1 MNKLTRFGYTLAI
14 ALSLSSCDEETT
26 NNLKDAAQS
35 LGLNFTSTDTTNI
48 ESDLYLGA
56 QAGSGSL
63 PASVDLTSKFPPIND
78 QGQYGTCVAWAAG
91 YNMKTFLE
99 GVDKGLTTS
108 QLANTN
114 NQFSPKDLFLAIP
127 SDDKGSGCNGTYF
140 EAALDLM
147 ISRGIATLGSVPYAD
162 INCSSSASSSVQTFK
177 IKNYRQI
184 KHNSISELKSYLA
197 GGRAV
202 LFGAKLGNKFMS
214 WEGNSVIKSDPVPN
228 NGQHGYHA
236 MVLAGYDDSRN
247 AFRVV
252 NSWGTEWGDNGYI
265 WVDYTYFTTD
275 FAYAAYVVSNEKT
288 DFNPD
293 GGGGNVNPDV
303 IVNNNID
310 LISWSLTDEKNTS
323 VSSGRGR
330 NITYNVYNLGTNAI
344 PASKKWNIVYC
355 IYDAYDANNFEVLL
369 YDYYTNEY
377 GTLGQ
382 NGDMSSLSGSPH
394 RPGTSGNWWNYVNI
408 AGGKSAT
415 GSDEP
420 FSWGYT
426 MPNVTG
432 DYYLVLISDGYDVLK
447 EADEDNNYLFVTA
460 DGSTEPIHLE
470 NGVVTSGITGG
481 RLAAPAAALPKAVH
495 ALNRAKNPNTYTPQ
509 ELMQVIQYQKKAG
522 ILEAKI
528 KQYNAAQK
536 TKKVAY

>member
-1 MNKLTRFGYTLAI
+1 MNKLTRFGYIMAITLTF
-14 ALSLSSCDEETT
+14 SSCDEET
-26 NNLKDAAQS
+26 NSLLNDANQT
-35 LGLNFTSTDTTNI
+35 LGLNFTSTDTSQV
-48 ESDLYLGA
+48 ESDLYLGG
-56 QAGSGSL
+56 QSGSSSL
-63 PASVDLTSKFPPIND
+63 PSAVDLTNKFPPIND

-91 YNMKTFLE
+91 YNMKTYLE
-99 GVDKGLTTS
+99 GVDKKLTTS

-127 SDDKGSGCNGTYF
+127 SADKGSGCNGTYF

-147 ISRGIATLGSVPYAD
+147 ISRGIATLGSVPYTNID
-162 INCSSSASSSVQTFK
+162 CGSSASSSVQTFK

-184 KHNSISELKSYLA
+184 SHTSVSELKSYLA
-197 GGRAV
+197 GGRPV
-202 LFGAKLGNKFMS
+202 LFGAKLGTKFMS
-214 WEGNSVIKSDPVPN
+214 WEGNSVIKSDPVAN

-252 NSWGTEWGDNGYI
+252 NSWGNEWGDNGYI

-275 FAYAAYVVSNEKT
+275 FCYAAYVVSNDKT
-288 DFNPD
+288 DFEPN

-310 LISWSLTDEKNTS
+310 LISWSLTDATNTNA
-323 VSSGRGR
+323 SSARDR
-330 NITYNVYNLGTNAI
+330 KITYNVYNLGTNSI

-355 IYDAYDANNFEVLL
+355 LYDAYDANNFEILL

-377 GTLGQ
+377 GTVLGQ
-382 NGDMSSLSGSPH
+382 NGDMSSISGNPH

-415 GSDEP
+415 GNDSP

-432 DYYLVLISDGYDVLK
+432 DYYLVLISDGYDVLQ

-460 DGSTEPIHLE
+460 DGETEPIHLE
-470 NGVVTSGITGG
+470 NGVVTSGMSGG
-481 RLAAPAAALPKAVH
+481 RMAAPASLKAIH
-495 ALNRAKNPNTYTPQ
+495 ALNKAKNPNTYTPQ
-509 ELMQVIQYQKKAG
+509 ELLQVIQYQKKAG

-528 KQYNAAQK
+528 KQHTQTQK
-536 TKKVAY
+536 TKTIAY